1 MMRSVILV
9 LDARASSL
17 DFQVF
22 GLEVGLPLLLRG
34 RIDGIARSPRF
45 EVETSS
51 GASVVERAL
60 GEAEGRDHG
69 SSSTFL
75 AAWLQQEDAGPLRLA
90 AVGHRVSHGGLD
102 YTRPVLVD
110 RAVLARLESYAPLA
124 PLFQPYNLAPI
135 RLLLEAA
142 PETPQVACF
151 ETAFHATQPE
161 VAKLFGLPRRFYDE
175 GVRRYGF
182 HGLSYESIA
191 RRLPEVAPGLA
202 RRRVVV
208 AHLGSEAS
216 LCAMV
221 DLKSVATTF
230 GFTVVD
236 GLPMGTHCGA
246 LDPGV
251 IIYLARERGMSLADI
266 EAMLYEQSGLLGLSG
281 ISGDV
286 RALLASNDP
295 GAELALDYFVYRVSR
310 ELGSLAA
317 ALGGVDGLVFTAAVD
332 EGSIEL
338 RARVLQQAAWL
349 GVDVDVRANAA
360 GAGRISSDESC
371 VAVWVIPTH
380 EALLIAEHVL
390 ALL

>member
-1 MMRSVILV
+1 MRSVILV

-34 RIDGIARSPRF
+34 GINGIGRSPRF

-51 GASVVERAL
+51 GASVVARAL

-75 AAWLQQEDAGPLRLA
+75 VAWLQQEDAGPLRLA

-102 YTRPVLVD
+102 HTRPVLVD
-110 RAVLARLESYAPLA
+110 RAVLARLESYTPLA

-175 GVRRYGF
+175 GVQRYGF

-286 RALLASNDP
+286 RALLESNDP

-317 ALGGVDGLVFTAAVD
+317 ALGGVDGLVFTAAID

-371 VAVWVIPTH
+371 VAVWVVPTH

>member
-1 MMRSVILV
+1 MRSVILV

-34 RIDGIARSPRF
+34 RIDGIGRSPRL
-45 EVETSS
+45 EVGTSS
-51 GASVVERAL
+51 GASVIERAL
-60 GEAEGRDHG
+60 DEAEGRDHG

-110 RAVLARLESYAPLA
+110 RAVLARLESYTPLA

-175 GVRRYGF
+175 GVQRYGF

-281 ISGDV
+281 VSGDV
-286 RALLASNDP
+286 RALLESNDP

-317 ALGGVDGLVFTAAVD
+317 ALGGVDGLVFTAAID

-349 GVDVDVRANAA
+349 GVDVDVRAKAA
-360 GAGRISSDESC
+360 GAGRISSEESC